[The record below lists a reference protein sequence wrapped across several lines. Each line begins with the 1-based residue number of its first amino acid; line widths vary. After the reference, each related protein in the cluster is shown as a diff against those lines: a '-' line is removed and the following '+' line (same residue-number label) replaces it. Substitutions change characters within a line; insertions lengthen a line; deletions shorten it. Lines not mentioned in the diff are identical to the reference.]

1 MELSEMKVNDFTAL
15 LGSEAPAPGGG
26 SAAALCGALGSALTA
41 MVSALTLGREKYAAW
56 QSSAEKAFAK
66 ADLLRREMLAA
77 MEEDT
82 AAYTQMSQAMAMPK
96 ATQEEKTARTE
107 AIQEA
112 LTVCTESPL
121 KIMELSLEALELT
134 MLLIGRSNPN
144 ASSDLGVSALCL
156 KAALHGAW
164 LNVLIN
170 IGLLKDRE
178 MAEIYRFRGEGL
190 LKQGETLADEI
201 CEQVEESL

>member
-1 MELSEMKVNDFTAL
+1 
-15 LGSEAPAPGGG
+15 
-26 SAAALCGALGSALTA
+26 
-41 MVSALTLGREKYAAW
+41 
-56 QSSAEKAFAK
+56 
-66 ADLLRREMLAA
+66 
-77 MEEDT
+77 
-82 AAYTQMSQAMAMPK
+82 MAMPK